1 MVRKYIDCREFPSK
15 ETCTL
20 SISGTEDEVLDM
32 AIVHAI
38 ISHGHDDPYELRK
51 QLIPMLKDV
60 PEIRSATA

>member
-1 MVRKYIDCREFPSK
+1 MVRKYIDCREFPTK
-15 ETCTL
+15 KTCTL

-60 PEIRSATA
+60 QEVRSATA